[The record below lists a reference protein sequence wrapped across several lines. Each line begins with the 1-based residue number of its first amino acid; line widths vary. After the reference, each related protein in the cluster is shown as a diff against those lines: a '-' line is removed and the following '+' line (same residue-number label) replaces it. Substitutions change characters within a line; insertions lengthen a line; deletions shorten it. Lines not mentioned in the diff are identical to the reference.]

1 LSEFEEPSSLS
12 QSVDAVREYKT
23 ILREILDAR
32 PAGTRLR
39 LAMALGKNRSFVSQI
54 ANPQYAT
61 PIPIRHLDTIFDLC
75 HFPEAARRRFLDAYA
90 KAHPVRRMGDRS
102 GLKMRRQVLALP
114 DLGDAERNARFDALI
129 MDFARKVCRALAGT
143 E

>member
-1 LSEFEEPSSLS
+1 LEETSSS
-12 QSVDAVREYKT
+12 QSADAVREYKT

-61 PIPIRHLDTIFDLC
+61 PIPIRHLDTIFELC
-75 HFPEAARRRFLDAYA
+75 HFPQAARRRFLDTYA
-90 KAHPVRRMGDRS
+90 KAHPTRHMNDRS
-102 GLKMRRQVLALP
+102 GHKMRRQVLALP
-114 DLGDAERNARFDALI
+114 DLGDAQRNARFDALI
-129 MDFARKVCRALAGT
+129 MDFARKMSRVLAGSD
-143 E
+143 

>member
-1 LSEFEEPSSLS
+1 MSDLEETSSS
-12 QSVDAVREYKT
+12 QSADAVREYKT

-61 PIPIRHLDTIFDLC
+61 PIPIRHLDTIFELC
-75 HFPEAARRRFLDAYA
+75 HFPQAVRRRFLDAYA
-90 KAHPVRRMGDRS
+90 KAHPTRHMNDRS
-102 GLKMRRQVLALP
+102 GHKMRRQVLALP
-114 DLGDAERNARFDALI
+114 DLGDAQRNARFDALI
-129 MDFARKVCRALAGT
+129 MDFARKMSRVLAGSD
-143 E
+143 

>member
-1 LSEFEEPSSLS
+1 MSDLEETSSS
-12 QSVDAVREYKT
+12 QSADAVREYKT

-61 PIPIRHLDTIFDLC
+61 PIPIRHLDTIFELC
-75 HFPEAARRRFLDAYA
+75 HFPQTARRRFLDAYA
-90 KAHPVRRMGDRS
+90 KAHPVRHVNDRA
-102 GLKMRRQVLALP
+102 GHKMRRQVLALP
-114 DLGDAERNARFDALI
+114 DLGDAQRNARFDALI
-129 MDFARKVCRALAGT
+129 MDFARKMSRVLAGSD
-143 E
+143 

>member
-1 LSEFEEPSSLS
+1 LSEFEDSSSS
-12 QSVDAVREYKT
+12 QSADAVREYKT

-61 PIPIRHLDTIFDLC
+61 PIPIMHVETIFELC
-75 HFPEAARRRFLDAYA
+75 HFPEAARKRFLDAYA
-90 KAHPVRRMGDRS
+90 KAHPVRHIDDRS
-102 GLKMRRQVLALP
+102 GLKMRRQVLTLP
-114 DLGDAERNARFDALI
+114 DLGDAQRNARFDALI
-129 MDFARKVCRALAGT
+129 MDFARKVCRVMAGS